1 MGPGSLIHERIF
13 KTICIFDSRSTCFVR
28 FQLLKTYCNTGI
40 LMGNF
45 TVRIVQFLSLLDS
58 FNIDNELGQGS

>member
-1 MGPGSLIHERIF
+1 M
-13 KTICIFDSRSTCFVR
+13 R

-45 TVRIVQFLSLLDS
+45 TVRIVQFLSLPDS